1 MVQSLWREHTV
12 QIKLLEPLLGVTPKN
27 PEIYKAWI
35 DDKHRGEDEEA
46 PPVSEEKSW
55 TGFSQDENGLYILD
69 YMIKGYFKEVASIL
83 PKTLGLKRRASEELL
98 AEATIRR
105 RVDSWLSVRPRRI
118 YLGVKEPAGYIE
130 RPLRAKTLRGDR
142 IALVRSDYIKAGT
155 ILDFSVLVLTDC
167 PITMEIIR
175 TWLSYGEF
183 GKGLGQFRGGSYGQ
197 FKVLSIEEKR

>member
-1 MVQSLWREHTV
+1 MELWRTYPV
-12 QIKLLEPLLGVTPKN
+12 KIKFLEPLLGVTPKN

-35 DDKHRGEDEEA
+35 DEKHRGADEEA

-55 TGFSQDENGLYILD
+55 TGFSQDDTGLYILN
-69 YMIKGYFKEVASIL
+69 YMLKGYFKEVASIL
-83 PKTLGLKRRASEELL
+83 PKALGLRRRASEELL

-105 RVDSWLSVRPRRI
+105 RVDSWLSVKPRRI
-118 YLGVKEPAGYIE
+118 YLGVKDPEGYIE

-142 IALVRSDYIKAGT
+142 IALARSDYVKAGT
-155 ILDFSVLVLTDC
+155 VLDFEVLLLTDC
-167 PITMEIIR
+167 PITLEVLR

-197 FKVLSIEEKR
+197 FKVEEIEEKR